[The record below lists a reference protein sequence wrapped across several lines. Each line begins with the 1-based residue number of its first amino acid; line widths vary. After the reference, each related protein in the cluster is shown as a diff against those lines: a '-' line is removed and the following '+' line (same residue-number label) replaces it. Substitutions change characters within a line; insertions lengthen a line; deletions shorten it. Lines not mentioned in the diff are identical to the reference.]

1 MNFRFSTCALL
12 CAFLFLSCH
21 SNPEEEVTVTVPYTF
36 EVFSTSTGS
45 LDDLGTRAPNDSEI
59 KNLLVVDIKD
69 DKVYQK
75 IERAD
80 DKSYNVTTPV
90 KLNLSFGKHY
100 VCFLASTT
108 PWAEFD
114 EQTFQISWNSENPL
128 YSVWSKVV
136 EIDVKPGDKDS
147 EQQVLI
153 ERVVAFVITTIN
165 DKLPEN
171 LHSFRQTLQGGS
183 WTYDILHQTGGVAS
197 LITRDVIVP
206 SENIGKEKTTIG
218 IYTFL
223 PDGACSAS
231 SYTVTAYDEQQNV
244 LQSHTFNDVP
254 LVQNQYTNY
263 VGNFFSVA
271 NTCGFQINKTWNTP
285 NIIEY

>member
-12 CAFLFLSCH
+12 CASLFLSCH

-45 LDDLGTRAPNDSEI
+45 LDDLGTRAPKDSEVR
-59 KNLLVVDIKD
+59 NLLVVDVKD
-69 DKVYQK
+69 DMLYQK
-75 IERAD
+75 VVRIDTIESRA
-80 DKSYNVTTPV
+80 VGLV
-90 KLNLSFGKHY
+90 KLDLPFGKHQI
-100 VCFLASTT
+100 CFLASTT

-114 EQTFQISWNSENPL
+114 EQTLQVIWNKEKPL

-136 EIDVKPGDKDS
+136 EVNVKPKDKDG
-147 EQQVLI
+147 ERHVALD
-153 ERVVAFVITTIN
+153 RVVAFVSATIN

-171 LHSFRQTLQGGS
+171 LYSFRQTLQGGS
-183 WTYDILHQTGGVAS
+183 WTYDVLNQTGGVAS
-197 LITRDVIVP
+197 QITHDYIVP
-206 SENIGKEKTTIG
+206 AENIGKAKTSIG

-223 PDGACSAS
+223 PDGVNSVS
-231 SYTVTAYDEQQNV
+231 NYTVMAYDEHQNV
-244 LQSHTFNDVP
+244 IQFHSFDDVP
-254 LVQNQYTNY
+254 LVQNRYTNY

-271 NTCGFQINKTWNTP
+271 NTCGFQINKTWDTP

>member
-12 CAFLFLSCH
+12 CAFLFISCH
-21 SNPEEEVTVTVPYTF
+21 SNPEEEVITTIPYTF

-45 LDDLGTRAPNDSEI
+45 LDDLGTRAPKDSEVR
-59 KNLLVVDIKD
+59 NLLVVDVMD
-69 DKVYQK
+69 DMLYQK
-75 IERAD
+75 VVRIDTIESRA
-80 DKSYNVTTPV
+80 VGVV
-90 KLNLSFGKHY
+90 KLDLPFGKHQI
-100 VCFLASTT
+100 CFLASTT

-114 EQTFQISWNSENPL
+114 EQTFQVVWNSEKPL

-136 EIDVKPGDKDS
+136 EVNVKKGDKDS
-147 EQQVLI
+147 SQHVLL
-153 ERVVAFVITTIN
+153 ERVVAFVRTTIL
-165 DKLPEN
+165 DKMPEN
-171 LHSFRQTLQGGS
+171 LYSFRQTLQGGS
-183 WTYDILHQTGGVAS
+183 WTYDVLNQTGGVATQ
-197 LITRDVIVP
+197 ITHDYIVT
-206 SENIGKEKTTIG
+206 SDNKKQSDTGIG

-223 PDGACSAS
+223 PDGANSAS

-263 VGNFFSVA
+263 KGNFFSVA
-271 NTCGFQINKTWNTP
+271 NTCGFQIDKQWKED

>member
-1 MNFRFSTCALL
+1 MNFRFSTCSLL
-12 CAFLFLSCH
+12 CASLFLSCH
-21 SNPEEEVTVTVPYTF
+21 SNLEEEVPVTVPYTF

-45 LDDLGTRAPNDSEI
+45 LDDLGTRAIDDS
-59 KNLLVVDIKD
+59 KPWRLLVLDVKDDVFVQRVDRSSDQDFNLLGTVNLD
-69 DKVYQK
+69 
-75 IERAD
+75 
-80 DKSYNVTTPV
+80 
-90 KLNLSFGKHY
+90 LSFGKHQI
-100 VCFLASTT
+100 CFLCSNS

-114 EQTFQISWNSENPL
+114 EQTFQAVWTKDNPL
-128 YSVWSKVV
+128 GDVWSKVV
-136 EIDVKPGDKDS
+136 VVNVKQGDKDGS
-147 EQQVLI
+147 QQVVLD
-153 ERVVAFVITTIN
+153 RSVAYVRTTIN
-165 DKLPEN
+165 DKLPVN
-171 LHSFRQTLQGGS
+171 LHTLRQTLQGGS
-183 WTYDILHQTGGVAS
+183 WTYDILHQTGGVSSQITYDYEVAS
-197 LITRDVIVP
+197 KY
-206 SENIGKEKTTIG
+206 IGEAKQSIG

-271 NTCGFQINKTWNTP
+271 NTCGFQINKTWDTP

>member
-45 LDDLGTRAPNDSEI
+45 LDDLGTRAPKDSEVR
-59 KNLLVVDIKD
+59 NLLVVDVKD
-69 DKVYQK
+69 DMLYQK
-75 IERAD
+75 VVRIDTIESRA
-80 DKSYNVTTPV
+80 VGLV
-90 KLNLSFGKHY
+90 KLDLPFGKHQI
-100 VCFLASTT
+100 CFLASST

-114 EQTFQISWNSENPL
+114 EQTFQAVWNSEKPL

-136 EIDVKPGDKDS
+136 EVNVKKGDKDS
-147 EQQVLI
+147 SQHVLL
-153 ERVVAFVITTIN
+153 ERVVAFVRTTIL
-165 DKLPEN
+165 DKMPEN
-171 LHSFRQTLQGGS
+171 LYSFRQTLQGGS
-183 WTYDILHQTGGVAS
+183 WTYDVLNQTGGVAS
-197 LITRDVIVP
+197 QITHDYIVT
-206 SENIGKEKTTIG
+206 SDNKKQSDTGIG

-271 NTCGFQINKTWNTP
+271 NTCGFQINKTWDTP